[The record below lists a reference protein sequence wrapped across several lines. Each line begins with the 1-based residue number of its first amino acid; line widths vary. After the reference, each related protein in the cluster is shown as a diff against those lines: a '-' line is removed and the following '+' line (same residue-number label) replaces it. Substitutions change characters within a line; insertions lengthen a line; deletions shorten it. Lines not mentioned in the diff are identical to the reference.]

1 MKYKQRMINRKHR
14 IAQKKSKLKAA
25 LKAGATDKSK

>member
-14 IAQKKSKLKAA
+14 IAQKKSKLKA